1 MAQAIAC
8 AVINAKLFKPEQLLA
23 YDPAAERQQLFTE
36 QLQIPMARDNAE
48 LAQRARTIILA
59 VKPQQVPDVLD
70 QLSAQLSPDHLV
82 ISIAAGISTSFIQ
95 QRLNKPIPVIRTM
108 PNTPLMV
115 NAGVTALCKGTE
127 ATDEHLAQASEIFA
141 AAGQVVLLEEK
152 LIDAVT
158 AISGSGPAYFF
169 YLAEAMI
176 QAGLDLG
183 IDKPTAAKLAAMTC
197 FGAGKMMLQS
207 SDPPEQLRAKVTS
220 PGGTTAAAIDT
231 LEALGAKQAW
241 ISAINAAQRR
251 SRQLG
256 K

>member
-1 MAQAIAC
+1 MTDPQIGFVGAGNMAQAIAC

-36 QLQIPMARDNAE
+36 QLQIPMARNNAE

-70 QLSAQLSPDHLV
+70 QLSAQLSPDHLL

-141 AAGQVVLLEEK
+141 AAGQVVLLSEN
-152 LIDAVT
+152 LIDPVT
-158 AISGSGPAYFF
+158 AISGSGPAQFF
-169 YLAEAMI
+169 YR
-176 QAGLDLG
+176 
-183 IDKPTAAKLAAMTC
+183 T
-197 FGAGKMMLQS
+197 
-207 SDPPEQLRAKVTS
+207 
-220 PGGTTAAAIDT
+220 
-231 LEALGAKQAW
+231 
-241 ISAINAAQRR
+241 
-251 SRQLG
+251 
-256 K
+256 